1 MASNLRRELTNLPNL
16 VTMGRDLAVNGLR
29 SIASAQ
35 GLVIAASDG
44 GKIKT
49 ALQLVAI
56 MLLLIHFRYPAL
68 GIGIP
73 VDYHVAGWWLLILS
87 TVMSLY
93 SGADYM

>member
-1 MASNLRRELTNLPNL
+1 MIIA
-16 VTMGRDLAVNGLR
+16 RDLAVNGLR

-56 MLLLIHFRYPAL
+56 MMLLIYFRYPVL
-68 GIGIP
+68 GTAMTDRLP
-73 VDYHVAGWWLLILS
+73 RRD
-87 TVMSLY
+87 
-93 SGADYM
+93 